1 MNDFM
6 LIQRMRKGNLTLL
19 TFFISFLS
27 PVRCFQRLVRPNL
40 GLLLL
45 NFGINKGYQRENRS

>member
-6 LIQRMRKGNLTLL
+6 LIQGIKKGNLALL
-19 TFFISFLS
+19 TFFISFLW
-27 PVRCFQRLVRPNL
+27 PVRCLQRLVLPDV

>member
-6 LIQRMRKGNLTLL
+6 LIQWMKKGNLPAF
-19 TFFISFLS
+19 TFFKIFLS
-27 PVRCFQRLVRPNL
+27 PGPIRQKANREGF

>member
-6 LIQRMRKGNLTLL
+6 LIQGMKKGNLAPIR
-19 TFFISFLS
+19 FFTSFLS
-27 PVRCFQRLVRPNL
+27 PVLRLQRLVSPDL

>member
-6 LIQRMRKGNLTLL
+6 LIHSLEKGNLGAPKFLEFFSPPDYLLRITLHI
-19 TFFISFLS
+19 T
-27 PVRCFQRLVRPNL
+27 L

-45 NFGINKGYQRENRS
+45 NFGINKCYQRENRR

>member
-1 MNDFM
+1 MNDLM
-6 LIQRMRKGNLTLL
+6 LIHRMKKGNLPTL
-19 TFFISFLS
+19 TFFRTFFN
-27 PVRCFQRLVRPNL
+27 RCIRLKSESV

>member
-6 LIQRMRKGNLTLL
+6 LIPTLGKGNLRAF
-19 TFFISFLS
+19 TFFKNFLF
-27 PVRCFQRLVRPNL
+27 PHPGILVCFWKGF